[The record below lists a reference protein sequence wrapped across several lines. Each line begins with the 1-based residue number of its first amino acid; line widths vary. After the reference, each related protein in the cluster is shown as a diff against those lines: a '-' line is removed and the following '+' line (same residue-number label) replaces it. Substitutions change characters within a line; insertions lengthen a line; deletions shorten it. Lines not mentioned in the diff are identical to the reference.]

1 MKKYKMNEKF
11 EEYTEEEM
19 IERYGFI
26 PGFDDCD
33 YYPEEKDYYEPIEEN
48 KCKVIKFP
56 MSSDEVNMK
65 NKKCD
70 YKTLAIMTL
79 HSNHTPSENHR
90 YVYKKDILLNKEEI
104 ESLSKNQIDTI
115 CRNIKKL
122 CKLESKIVE
131 AKSTENG
138 IVYLINYATEYIDE
152 YGGISYRKFV
162 PIEEDILKFLI
173 DTSSSNAIKTYI
185 YLKYR
190 CVDKDYNSKETK
202 ITRMEIANN
211 IGLSVKSDNNLKTVM
226 NIVKSLENNKLIK
239 TSRRYVTE
247 VSPNGNEVVKCY
259 KFFKVNEYDE
269 WLLENKK

>member
-1 MKKYKMNEKF
+1 MKLNIKVLKDSLKEIIEVDIQRCKDAEKSAEGTHKLFQALISKYNGIF
-11 EEYTEEEM
+11 EN
-19 IERYGFI
+19 F
-26 PGFDDCD
+26 
-33 YYPEEKDYYEPIEEN
+33 
-48 KCKVIKFP
+48 
-56 MSSDEVNMK
+56 
-65 NKKCD
+65 
-70 YKTLAIMTL
+70 
-79 HSNHTPSENHR
+79 
-90 YVYKKDILLNKEEI
+90 KEEI

-190 CVDKDYNSKETK
+190 CADKDYNSKETK

-211 IGLSVKSDNNLKTVM
+211 IGLSVKSDNNLKTVR

-239 TSRRYVTE
+239 TSKRYVTE
-247 VSPNGNEVVKCY
+247 VSSNGNEVVKCY
-259 KFFKVNEYDE
+259 KFFKVKIYCTRSY
-269 WLLENKK
+269 KKEVGLSFDVNPKV